1 MNFDQVTE
9 EDLVELKDRS
19 SQGTLV
25 IAAKRRK
32 FEAIIETGKNMGE
45 TNIPAVKYHRKR
57 R

>member
-32 FEAIIETGKNMGE
+32 FEAIIETGKIMGE